1 MTKPVAYCKFV
12 LNYPKLSFA
21 LALSGHVL
29 AIMVTMV
36 LQGSGYDILPM
47 DFTKVPM
54 DLYTD
59 ETRLHPDAWNE
70 AASDSRVN
78 WQINTASRVQDERV
92 MIAVC
97 GGNGNGVGVGF
108 DDYVLVIIVVAVV
121 DMVKVFMVILLMVLM
136 VVAISMIMLFYDP
149 NFDNIPTILE
159 AAKDLPVTRGII
171 EFQLGKDASVGNG
184 KATASIIRSSLYAGY
199 PLKGFR
205 NTADQSLTQEEKA
218 RANAKEAFSKILDST
233 YKNGLGGMSFRYNM
247 QILFAEA
254 IESLVIGD
262 LLLVVASFLFI
273 FIFMLCQTQ
282 SLWITSWGLFSIV
295 SSFFGANLIYRIVL
309 DYRYVGVFHVL
320 SVFII
325 AGIGADDVFVF
336 LDTWRAA
343 KSTHRD
349 HSFLDKLS
357 FTYRH
362 AAGAMLITSTTTF
375 VAFMSN
381 ALSPLLAVSSFGVF
395 SALIVMVNYLSV
407 IIFFPTVVVTHEL
420 FWTSCK
426 WPCCRLRCCRHRNNE
441 VRDASL
447 DAEQPRDITQTIAQ
461 FLGDV
466 FYSKVVI
473 HRIVRWVTLA
483 LFVALVVLATV
494 FATKLKPDE
503 EQLVTTGKLSS
514 INRCKALT
522 ARYKAPASSPVRNVS
537 SSHYYNSLWGE
548 TAKNFYSFY
557 FSQIEIIGPGT
568 NWYDVR
574 ILQNEAFPPSKE
586 DRVVKVYIVWGLQT
600 RDRSSCHF
608 TDYKCTGSARF
619 DESFDMNPPPCQTAM
634 LKLCKKL
641 KSLPAKDIDEMKIR
655 LDPVTM
661 KPVVRCHVDA
671 MEDYYK
677 TESLNPKYP
686 NETTFKIPL
695 TSNKVYQLMRYSPP
709 LYNMSAVTDDFYR
722 YYEVALAHWLTRGNT
737 TYTDDYDEY
746 SGLLGGEI
754 DTTAVDDGTFQGG
767 HYGNHL
773 LYTSFV
779 IDTILTNK
787 DLAYATGYPVYRA
800 WEDFVTKE
808 VLVENATRGILI
820 SLCLTFPILLLMLG
834 NWAVALLCILTISCI
849 TVGVIGFITMF
860 GWKLGVL
867 ESLNLTLVVGLAVD
881 YVVHL
886 ADCYVNCP
894 SACRLDRVKFTLG
907 HVGISVISGACTTL
921 GAAMFMFAAKILFFF
936 QFGAFIFCTI
946 GLSLLFS
953 LFLFT
958 ILLGLVGPQGSFGSL
973 APFYEYIKDWMRG
986 KGKNDV
992 PCMQC
997 DGKGF
1002 HHSEKKTCD
1011 NNNPDF

>member
-78 WQINTASRVQDERV
+78 WQINTASRVQDERSQRQDV
-92 MIAVC
+92 LILYYESQNKANVITKENLITIKNFEDSLFNNSAYQSKICWLEKNKVC
-97 GGNGNGVGVGF
+97 KKPLSLVRFF
-108 DDYVLVIIVVAVV
+108 DGTFRALNPV
-121 DMVKVFMVILLMVLM
+121 
-136 VVAISMIMLFYDP
+136 FYDP

-503 EQLVTTGKLSS
+503 EQ
-514 INRCKALT
+514 
-522 ARYKAPASSPVRNVS
+522 
-537 SSHYYNSLWGE
+537 
-548 TAKNFYSFY
+548 
-557 FSQIEIIGPGT
+557 IEIIGPGT

-808 VLVENATRGILI
+808 MATFPPTCKNAFQTTPLPPFAWHWMKVQRVLVENATRGILI